1 MEILLLIF
9 YSVLFLLF
17 VYKSKVFKSTSVSP
31 TVWMFLA
38 MIKISVAMLYN
49 WLSHQI
55 PTFFDSNIYFLE
67 SNIVFSSLQ
76 ENPLYYL
83 QLLLG
88 RNNYFPEP
96 EHLCGYIDKMG
107 YWYDFTGYTIVRIN
121 SILRLFSFGFIS
133 IHFLFFSFLSFIGGY
148 YLYKFFS
155 DRTDL
160 SEYIIIGIIFLIPNV
175 LFWTSGLHKEALI
188 IFSLGILLHSF
199 NQYLYSKSFKF
210 LLISILAFIFLIHV
224 RMYMSLVIL
233 PALIGFYI
241 NEKTKLKAIYPYLLS
256 FVFLLLL
263 VILYDVLA
271 PNKLRLA
278 YKISSFQSSFIN
290 ATGNT
295 SFEVDFVGNSWM
307 RILSSFPEHLLNG
320 FIYPLYNQCKLT
332 WCRLASIDSII
343 LCTVIFISFFKVK
356 YKYILDN
363 NMALFCLS
371 IGLGL
376 MTIIGVVVN
385 NAGAIVRYR
394 SVALIFIFLGLFLS
408 FYKSTKKQ

>member
-1 MEILLLIF
+1 
-9 YSVLFLLF
+9 
-17 VYKSKVFKSTSVSP
+17 
-31 TVWMFLA
+31 